1 MWEGRLPSLLLDS
14 WIDLA
19 SDMRSRRSVARNCQR
34 SSNRVLTSCCSRS
47 RIPGM
52 VEISRAPLSYE
63 FVPNWQEPRLTPTIA
78 SSACLG

>member
-52 VEISRAPLSYE
+52 VEISGLLSLMSSS
-63 FVPNWQEPRLTPTIA
+63 LTGRNP
-78 SSACLG
+78 G